1 MTTQATPLSTKS
13 ISSAREELMQ
23 DSSCV
28 GMDFCQSYTAAVDSY
43 LEELFWDVIKRKGSR
58 LEVEGKDIA
67 LIALGGYGRGE
78 MSPQS
83 DLDIQLIYGND
94 YRSDVDAIANEL
106 WYPLWNDNLKLGH
119 SIGSYNDILLLARHE
134 LNTATTLLS
143 ARHIAGDA
151 KLTERLRNKAHN
163 IWYSKA
169 GHWLGELLEDAE
181 RRHEQFGSVAYMLEP
196 NLKQGA
202 GGLRDT
208 QLMCWGLSA
217 MLRRPPFGKDP
228 SAKPSSKDEA
238 STEPLDY
245 SVGSGIFA
253 DDDEIRD
260 AYRVLLTAR
269 IELHRLASKAED
281 RLLFAFQDEIA
292 QETGYGD
299 ALALMSDISLS
310 ARLISWRLTELAV
323 HFRAMGKKFDGL
335 VSKLRR
341 RTGVSR
347 KLPTYDLDWQP
358 IGGEVGTIRGEAG
371 KSGEAASDGQTSD
384 GVASGEQKPGG
395 AKSLSFADDDWTC
408 QNIEIAKISSEASD
422 KGEDIEDAEVEG
434 HSLVVRISPDAK
446 IDNLS
451 ILRLAVV
458 AAEYNALI
466 DRDTL
471 NRLKQQA
478 PAMPEPWPSH
488 ARELFLQLLMTGR
501 PAVQVIEALDIAELF
516 TKLLPEWEPCRCRP
530 QQNVY
535 HRFTVDRHLCEAAAE
550 AVKLIERVDRPDLL
564 VLGAFLHDIGKGY
577 PGDHTV
583 VGIPM
588 VGQIAK
594 RMGFPSDD
602 VAILQLLVRE
612 HLLLPDTATRRDLS
626 DVSIIKNVAE
636 KVETVEALN
645 LLSALTEAD
654 SIATSKHAWSPWKKG
669 LLNDLQRRTEQYLIE
684 GTTEEVE
691 ESVPTKQHKAL
702 MAAGESMVHS
712 SGGMITIIS
721 PNYVGQ
727 FSEVVGVL
735 TLNGLYIRE
744 GLGHVEH
751 NMALCHFLV
760 EPTFEGEINWGRI
773 EPQIRAALDGRLAL
787 EARLARRAVPK
798 MATTGEPMI
807 EKSYVKFDNDSSQ
820 THTVIEVG
828 VPDCFGLLRNLAV
841 AMTQMRIEI
850 SSLKAQTLGGSVVD
864 SFYVQNS
871 IGDKVT
877 DPEQQ
882 SEVEAAIQH
891 AVKLSLP
898 S

>member
-1 MTTQATPLSTKS
+1 
-13 ISSAREELMQ
+13 MQ

-384 GVASGEQKPGG
+384 GVASGE
-395 AKSLSFADDDWTC
+395 
-408 QNIEIAKISSEASD
+408 
-422 KGEDIEDAEVEG
+422 
-434 HSLVVRISPDAK
+434 
-446 IDNLS
+446 
-451 ILRLAVV
+451 
-458 AAEYNALI
+458 
-466 DRDTL
+466 
-471 NRLKQQA
+471 QA